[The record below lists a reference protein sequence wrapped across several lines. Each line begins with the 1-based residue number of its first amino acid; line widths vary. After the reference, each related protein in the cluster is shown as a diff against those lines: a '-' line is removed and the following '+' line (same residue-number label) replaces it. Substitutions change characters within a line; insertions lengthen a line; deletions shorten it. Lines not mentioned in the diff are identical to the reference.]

1 MAETE
6 KRESSVWGILLA
18 AGTSSRFG
26 EANKLLAEIDDVA
39 LVRRVAE
46 SMAASR
52 LANIVAVR
60 GFQGAR
66 VATALTG
73 LDLEIADN
81 PEFETGMASSIAR
94 GIARVGSEAPGAMI
108 VLGDMPGVGAQLI
121 DRLLDAFE
129 HAQGERIT
137 FPVDASGRQGNPVI
151 WPRAFFADLQALSGD
166 RGAKALIGANR
177 GATLGV
183 SVEDEA
189 AFRDI
194 DEPSD
199 LSRLKSDG
207 DK

>member
-26 EANKLLAEIDDVA
+26 EANKLLAEIDDVV

-46 SMAASR
+46 SMAASG
-52 LANIVAVR
+52 LANIVAVT
-60 GFQGAR
+60 GFEKDR
-66 VATALTG
+66 VAGALAG

-81 PEFETGMASSIAR
+81 PDFETGMASSIAC

-108 VLGDMPGVGAQLI
+108 LLGDMPGVGAQLI

-129 HAQGERIT
+129 HAQGNKIT
-137 FPVDASGRQGNPVI
+137 FPVDESGRQGNPVI
-151 WPRAFFADLQALSGD
+151 WPRAFFADLRTLTGD
-166 RGAKALIGANR
+166 KGAKALIGANQ

-183 SVEDEA
+183 PVEDEA

-194 DEPSD
+194 DAPED
-199 LSRLKSDG
+199 L
-207 DK
+207 